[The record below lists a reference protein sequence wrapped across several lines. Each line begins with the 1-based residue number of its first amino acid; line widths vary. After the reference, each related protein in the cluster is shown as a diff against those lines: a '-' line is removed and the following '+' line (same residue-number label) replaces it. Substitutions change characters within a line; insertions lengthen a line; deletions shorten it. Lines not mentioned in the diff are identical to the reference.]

1 MRVVITGAGPCGAA
15 LAVALSREGT
25 AVALVEAA
33 QDFAR
38 NFRGEALM
46 PSGFQALQQLG
57 LAPIPE
63 SVPQRA
69 LGGWRV
75 AVEGHELFRAAEPL
89 EGPGNLP
96 CTLVSQTA
104 WLESLLAERNSPASL
119 TLHRGRPVADLQR
132 DARGRVCGVVLT
144 DGEHLAADLVVGCD
158 GRSSLLRRK
167 AGIAL
172 GAAERPIDV
181 LWFRFAAAAEPLP
194 DQDFT
199 TLVGPEGLASLFTSA
214 EGLVH
219 LGWAISPGSPTP
231 RHTATEW
238 IARLRTQAPQVL
250 ASWLQRNGHHLG
262 EPVRFSVQV
271 GLAER
276 WWQPGL
282 LLLGDAAH
290 PMSPVRAQGINM
302 ALRDAAVAAQ
312 ALLELASAGPN
323 SKEAIDQALA
333 RIEAARRP
341 EVALLQ
347 ALQAE
352 ELERAERLER
362 TPFLRRLLAGFA
374 PLVGHAAGQ
383 VWRLQQKR
391 LRHGI
396 STLNPR
402 Q

>member
-1 MRVVITGAGPCGAA
+1 MRVVIMGAGPCGAA
-15 LAVALSREGT
+15 LAVALSRNGT

-33 QDFAR
+33 QDLAR

-63 SVPQRA
+63 TVPQRA

-104 WLESLLAERNSPASL
+104 WLESLLAERNRPASL

-144 DGEHLAADLVVGCD
+144 DGEHLEADLVVGCD

-181 LWFRFAAAAEPLP
+181 LWFRFAVQAGPLP
-194 DQDFT
+194 DDDFI
-199 TLVGPEGLASLFTSA
+199 TLVGPAGLASLFTGA
-214 EGLVH
+214 DGQVQ
-219 LGWAISPGSPTP
+219 LGWGIPVQEPTP
-231 RHTATEW
+231 RLADTPW
-238 IARLRTQAPQVL
+238 IERLAAQAPADL
-250 ASWLQRNGHHLG
+250 AAWLRQRAGFLQ

-276 WWQPGL
+276 WWRPGL
-282 LLLGDAAH
+282 LLLGDAAI
-290 PMSPVRAQGINM
+290 R
-302 ALRDAAVAAQ
+302 
-312 ALLELASAGPN
+312 
-323 SKEAIDQALA
+323 
-333 RIEAARRP
+333 
-341 EVALLQ
+341 
-347 ALQAE
+347 
-352 ELERAERLER
+352 
-362 TPFLRRLLAGFA
+362 
-374 PLVGHAAGQ
+374 
-383 VWRLQQKR
+383 
-391 LRHGI
+391 
-396 STLNPR
+396 
-402 Q
+402 